1 MIAPLLALLLP
12 APASA
17 AELTWDGYYRG
28 RALAYDSLSL
38 STSNES
44 TEGFSAAFDHRMS
57 LRPSWLL
64 SEHAALRAQV
74 DLFPY
79 QLWGEQTATHVDPVT
94 GEETATAFADGTESV
109 GAGLVATRAWAEA
122 YTPVGRFAL
131 GRMPME
137 WGAGILWNP
146 GNDPEDEYGDTADR
160 LQYSTRVGPV
170 FVMGAYDVQ
179 FEGFLGA
186 EDDMQAASLG
196 VGYRTETAGV
206 GLLNIY
212 RWQNSAELQSYT
224 GDVWA
229 FTQLGPVRA
238 ELEAVGV
245 FGAAASLST
254 GANDV
259 DIMSFG
265 GMLDLQYATD
275 KLTVGLQGGFATG
288 DEDPDDEKIR
298 TFSFDRDHNVALVL
312 FEETLPTLQT
322 SVMNESNEGR
332 DTEAALTSDGLSN
345 VLYLRP
351 SVKYHLLPELE
362 GELSW
367 FTGMLASGPATTEG
381 RTGYGNEFDLSLRYD
396 PHPHVWVK
404 GSAGVLLPGK
414 YFSEYE
420 DPTHG
425 GGFDQPAWAA
435 RLIGTVEF

>member
-1 MIAPLLALLLP
+1 MTAPLLALLLA

-17 AELTWDGYYRG
+17 TELTWDGYYRG
-28 RALAYDSLSL
+28 RALLYDSLSL

-44 TEGFSAAFDHRMS
+44 TEGLSTAFDHRMR
-57 LRPSWLL
+57 LQPNWLI
-64 SEHAALRAQV
+64 SEHAALKAQV

-79 QLWGEQTATHVDPVT
+79 QLWGEDTATYVDPVT
-94 GEETATAFADGTESV
+94 GETIATANADGTSPV

-122 YTPVGRFAL
+122 YTPIGRFAV

-160 LQYSTRVGPV
+160 LQFSTRVGPV
-170 FVMGAYDVQ
+170 FVMAAYDVQ
-179 FEGFLGA
+179 FEGFVGA
-186 EDDMQAASLG
+186 EDDMQSLSLG

-212 RWQNSAELQSYT
+212 RYQPANEYQAYT
-224 GDVWA
+224 ADIWA

-238 ELEAVGV
+238 ELEAVGT
-245 FGAAASLST
+245 FGAGDLST

-259 DIMSFG
+259 DVMAFG
-265 GMLDLQYATD
+265 GMLDLSYRAD
-275 KLTVGLQGGFATG
+275 KLSIGLEGGFATG

-298 TFSFDRDHNVALVL
+298 SFTFDRDHNVALVL

-322 SVMNESNEGR
+322 SVLNESNAGR
-332 DTEAALTSDGLSN
+332 TTEAAQLGDGLSN
-345 VLYLRP
+345 VLYVRP
-351 SVKYHLLPELE
+351 SVKYRLFPNLE

-367 FTGMLASGPATTEG
+367 FTGMMAAGPETELG
-381 RTGYGNEFDLSLRYD
+381 RSGYGNEFDLSVRYD

-404 GSAGVLLPGK
+404 GSAGVLLPGQ
-414 YFSEYE
+414 YFTEY
-420 DPTHG
+420 DHPDLG